1 MGINLFIKNNFVT
14 LLRFGNNYTKNYKT
28 TMKRQDLYFAAVM
41 LAIFLPFFLSPEL
54 YSWYKTF
61 NVEHSMIMAF
71 LKFGI
76 LATLG
81 EMLGCRIS
89 TGNYT
94 TPTFGVVP
102 RMVIWGLLGMAIS
115 MAMTV
120 FAAGIPAFIKGMGGE
135 ALVAEFATEGLSW
148 GKFIVAL
155 SISVMMNTFFAPVF
169 MTFHKITDAHIAEN
183 GGSLK
188 ALITPIDMR
197 RQITSLNWD
206 RQWSFIFKKTIPL
219 FWYPAHTITFMLPGE
234 LRVLFAALLG
244 VALGVILAI
253 GARKK

>member
-1 MGINLFIKNNFVT
+1 
-14 LLRFGNNYTKNYKT
+14 
-28 TMKRQDLYFAAVM
+28 MKRTDLYFIVAIA
-41 LAIFLPFFLSPEL
+41 AIFLPFFLSAPL
-54 YSWYKTF
+54 YEWYSTF
-61 NVEHSMIMAF
+61 NASHGMVMSF

-76 LATLG
+76 LSTMG

-89 TGNYT
+89 TGSYT
-94 TPTFGVVP
+94 HPTFGVAP
-102 RMVIWGLLGMAIS
+102 RMVVWGLLGMAIS

-120 FAAGIPAFIKGMGGE
+120 FAAGIPAFITNMGG
-135 ALVAEFATEGLSW
+135 AQLVADFYAGGITL
-148 GKFIVAL
+148 GKFVVAL

-169 MTFHKITDAHIAEN
+169 MTFHKITDAHIAEH

-188 ALITPIDMR
+188 ALITPIPMR
-197 RQITSLNWD
+197 RHMVNLNWD

-234 LRVLFAALLG
+234 YRVLFAALLG

-253 GARKK
+253 GAKKK

>member
-1 MGINLFIKNNFVT
+1 
-14 LLRFGNNYTKNYKT
+14 
-28 TMKRQDLYFAAVM
+28 M

-54 YSWYKTF
+54 YAWYKSF
-61 NVEHSMIMAF
+61 NAAHAMIMAF

-89 TGNYT
+89 TGDYT
-94 TPTFGVVP
+94 TPTFGVLP
-102 RMVIWGLLGMAIS
+102 RMVVWGLLGMAIS

-120 FAAGIPAFIKGMGGE
+120 FSNGIPAFISSMGGE
-135 ALVAEFATEGLSW
+135 NLVAAFKADGFAW
-148 GKFIVAL
+148 GKLVVAL

-169 MTFHKITDAHIAEN
+169 MTFHKITDTHIAEN
-183 GGSLK
+183 GGSIK
-188 ALITPIDMR
+188 ALFRPIDMR
-197 RQITSLNWD
+197 RHIVELNWD

-234 LRVLFAALLG
+234 YRGLFAALLG

>member
-1 MGINLFIKNNFVT
+1 
-14 LLRFGNNYTKNYKT
+14 
-28 TMKRQDLYFAAVM
+28 MKRQDLYFAIVM
-41 LAIFLPFFLSPEL
+41 LAIFVPFFVSPEL
-54 YSWYKTF
+54 YAWYKTF
-61 NVEHSMIMAF
+61 NADHAMIMAF

-94 TPTFGVVP
+94 TPTFGALP
-102 RMVIWGLLGMAIS
+102 RMVVWGLLGMAIS

-120 FAAGIPAFIKGMGGE
+120 FSAGIPAFITEMGGE
-135 ALVAEFATEGLSW
+135 ELVEAFKADGFSW
-148 GKFIVAL
+148 GKLIVAF

-169 MTFHKITDAHIAEN
+169 MTFHKITDTHIAEN
-183 GGSLK
+183 GGSIK
-188 ALITPIDMR
+188 ALFRPIAMR
-197 RQITSLNWD
+197 RHMMELNWD

>member
-1 MGINLFIKNNFVT
+1 
-14 LLRFGNNYTKNYKT
+14 
-28 TMKRQDLYFAAVM
+28 MKKSDLYFAIVM
-41 LAIFLPFFLSPEL
+41 LAIFVPFFVSPEL
-54 YSWYKTF
+54 YAWYKSF
-61 NVEHSMIMAF
+61 NAEHAMIMAF

-89 TGNYT
+89 TGKYT
-94 TPTFGVVP
+94 TPTFGVAP
-102 RMVIWGLLGMAIS
+102 RMVVWGLLGMAIS

-120 FAAGIPAFIKGMGGE
+120 FANGIPAFIASMGG
-135 ALVAEFATEGLSW
+135 ASLVAEFGAEGISF

-169 MTFHKITDAHIAEN
+169 MTFHKITDAHIAEC

-188 ALITPIDMR
+188 ALITPIPMR
-197 RQITSLNWD
+197 RLICNLNWD
-206 RQWSFIFKKTIPL
+206 VQWGFIFKKTIHL
-219 FWYPAHTITFMLPGE
+219 FWYPAHTITFMLPGV

-244 VALGVILAI
+244 VALGLILAI
-253 GARKK
+253 GLKKK

>member
-1 MGINLFIKNNFVT
+1 
-14 LLRFGNNYTKNYKT
+14 
-28 TMKRQDLYFAAVM
+28 MKRQDLYFALVM
-41 LAIFLPFFLSPEL
+41 LAIFLPFFLVEPA
-54 YSWYKTF
+54 YAWYTDF
-61 NVEHSMIMAF
+61 NKMHPMVMAF

-94 TPTFGVVP
+94 TPTFGVAP
-102 RMVIWGLLGMAIS
+102 RMVVWGLLGVVIS
-115 MAMTV
+115 MAMSV
-120 FAAGIPAFIKGMGGE
+120 FAVGIPAFIANMGGTD
-135 ALVAEFATEGLSW
+135 LVAQFMGEGITL
-148 GKFIVAL
+148 GKFVVAL

-169 MTFHKITDAHIAEN
+169 MTFHKITDTHIAEC
-183 GGSLK
+183 GGSIK
-188 ALITPIDMR
+188 ALFKPIPMR
-197 RQITSLNWD
+197 RLISTLNWE
-206 RQWSFIFKKTIPL
+206 RQWGFIFKKTIPL

-234 LRVLFAALLG
+234 YRVLFAALLG

>member
-1 MGINLFIKNNFVT
+1 
-14 LLRFGNNYTKNYKT
+14 
-28 TMKRQDLYFAAVM
+28 MKRQDLYFAIVM
-41 LAIFLPFFLSPEL
+41 LAIFLPFFLSADL
-54 YSWYKTF
+54 YDWYKTF
-61 NVEHSMIMAF
+61 NADHAMIMAF

-94 TPTFGVVP
+94 TPTFGVAP
-102 RMVIWGLLGMAIS
+102 RMVIWGILGVAIA
-115 MAMTV
+115 MAMMV
-120 FAAGIPAFIKGMGGE
+120 FKSGIPAFIAAMGGAE
-135 ALVAEFATEGLSW
+135 LVADFAAGGFSW
-148 GKFIVAL
+148 GKLVVAL

-169 MTFHKITDAHIAEN
+169 MTFHKITDTHIAEC
-183 GGSLK
+183 GGKLK
-188 ALITPIDMR
+188 ALFTPIPMR
-197 RQITSLNWD
+197 RLITTLNWD

-234 LRVLFAALLG
+234 YQVLFAALLG

>member
-1 MGINLFIKNNFVT
+1 
-14 LLRFGNNYTKNYKT
+14 
-28 TMKRQDLYFAAVM
+28 MKRQDLYFTIVM

-54 YSWYKTF
+54 YAWYKNF
-61 NVEHSMIMAF
+61 NAEHAMIMAF

-94 TPTFGVVP
+94 TPTFGVLP
-102 RMVIWGLLGMAIS
+102 RMVVWGVLGMGIS

-120 FAAGIPAFIKGMGGE
+120 FSSGIPTFITNMGGGELVE
-135 ALVAEFATEGLSW
+135 AFKSDGFSW
-148 GKFIVAL
+148 GKLVVAF
-155 SISVMMNTFFAPVF
+155 SISVAMNTIFAPVF
-169 MTFHKITDAHIAEN
+169 MTFHKITDTHIAEN

-197 RQITSLNWD
+197 RHIMTLNWD

-219 FWYPAHTITFMLPGE
+219 FWYPAHTITFMLPKQMQ
-234 LRVLFAALLG
+234 VLFAALLG

>member
-1 MGINLFIKNNFVT
+1 
-14 LLRFGNNYTKNYKT
+14 
-28 TMKRQDLYFAAVM
+28 MKRQDLYFAIVM
-41 LAIFLPFFLSPEL
+41 LAIFLPFVLSPEL
-54 YSWYKTF
+54 YAWYKSF
-61 NVEHSMIMAF
+61 NAAHAMIMAF

-89 TGNYT
+89 TGDYT
-94 TPTFGVVP
+94 TPTFGVLP
-102 RMVIWGLLGMAIS
+102 RMVVWGLLGIVIS

-120 FAAGIPAFIKGMGGE
+120 FSNGIPAFISSMGGE
-135 ALVAEFATEGLSW
+135 NLVAAFKADGFAW
-148 GKFIVAL
+148 GKLIVAL

-169 MTFHKITDAHIAEN
+169 MTFHKITDTHIAEN
-183 GGSLK
+183 GGSIK
-188 ALITPIDMR
+188 ALFRPIDMR
-197 RQITSLNWD
+197 RHIVELNWD

-234 LRVLFAALLG
+234 YRVLFAALLG

>member
-1 MGINLFIKNNFVT
+1 
-14 LLRFGNNYTKNYKT
+14 
-28 TMKRQDLYFAAVM
+28 M

-54 YSWYKTF
+54 YAWYKSF
-61 NVEHSMIMAF
+61 NAAHAMIMAF

-89 TGNYT
+89 TGDYT
-94 TPTFGVVP
+94 TPTFGVLP
-102 RMVIWGLLGMAIS
+102 RMVVWGLLGIVIS

-120 FAAGIPAFIKGMGGE
+120 FSNGIPAFISSMGGE
-135 ALVAEFATEGLSW
+135 NLVAAFKADGFAW
-148 GKFIVAL
+148 GKLIVAL

-169 MTFHKITDAHIAEN
+169 MTFHKITDTHIAEN
-183 GGSLK
+183 GGSIK
-188 ALITPIDMR
+188 ALFRPIDMR
-197 RQITSLNWD
+197 RHIVELNWD
-206 RQWSFIFKKTIPL
+206 RQWRFIFKKTIPL

-234 LRVLFAALLG
+234 YRVLFAALLG

>member
-1 MGINLFIKNNFVT
+1 
-14 LLRFGNNYTKNYKT
+14 
-28 TMKRQDLYFAAVM
+28 MKRQDLYFAIVM
-41 LAIFLPFFLSPEL
+41 LAIFVPFFVSPEL
-54 YSWYKTF
+54 YAWYKTF
-61 NVEHSMIMAF
+61 NADHAMIMAF

-94 TPTFGVVP
+94 TPTFGALP
-102 RMVIWGLLGMAIS
+102 RMVVWGLLGMAIS

-120 FAAGIPAFIKGMGGE
+120 FSTGIPAFITAMGGE
-135 ALVAEFATEGLSW
+135 ELVEAFKADGFSW
-148 GKFIVAL
+148 GKLIVAF

-169 MTFHKITDAHIAEN
+169 MTFHKITDTHIAEN
-183 GGSLK
+183 GGSIK
-188 ALITPIDMR
+188 ALFRPIAMR
-197 RQITSLNWD
+197 RHMMELNWD

>member
-1 MGINLFIKNNFVT
+1 
-14 LLRFGNNYTKNYKT
+14 
-28 TMKRQDLYFAAVM
+28 MKRTDLYFAVVM
-41 LAIFLPFFLSPEL
+41 LAIFLPFFISPEL
-54 YSWYKTF
+54 YAWYMGF
-61 NVEHSMIMAF
+61 NAEHALIMAF

-102 RMVIWGLLGMAIS
+102 RMVVWGLLGVVIS
-115 MAMTV
+115 MAMMV
-120 FAAGIPAFIKGMGGE
+120 FSAGIPAFIKAMGGE
-135 ALVAEFATEGLSW
+135 ALVAAFAAEGISW
-148 GKFIVAL
+148 GKFVVAL
-155 SISVMMNTFFAPVF
+155 AISVMMNTFFAPVF
-169 MTFHKITDAHIAEN
+169 MTFHKITDTHIAEN
-183 GGSLK
+183 GGSVK
-188 ALITPIDMR
+188 ALFRPIDMR
-197 RQITSLNWD
+197 RHIMELNWD

-219 FWYPAHTITFMLPGE
+219 FWYPAHTITLMLPGE

>member
-1 MGINLFIKNNFVT
+1 
-14 LLRFGNNYTKNYKT
+14 
-28 TMKRQDLYFAAVM
+28 MKRQDLYFAIVM
-41 LAIFLPFFLSPEL
+41 LAIFVPFFVSPEL
-54 YSWYKTF
+54 YAWYKTF
-61 NVEHSMIMAF
+61 NADHAMIMAF
-71 LKFGI
+71 LKFGV

-94 TPTFGVVP
+94 TPTFGALP
-102 RMVIWGLLGMAIS
+102 RMVVWGLLGMAIS

-120 FAAGIPAFIKGMGGE
+120 FSAGIPAFITAMGGE
-135 ALVAEFATEGLSW
+135 ELVEAFKADGFSW
-148 GKFIVAL
+148 GKLIVAF

-169 MTFHKITDAHIAEN
+169 MTFHKITDTHIAEN
-183 GGSLK
+183 GGSIK
-188 ALITPIDMR
+188 ALFRPIAMR
-197 RQITSLNWD
+197 RHMMELNWD